1 MNVNELKTAMVVVK
15 RSSIYMKLILYRIKN
30 IFNFLEYYDQQFYI
44 FRILVNL
51 SSVVPFTKKKQ
62 QPKQKIYLE
71 V

>member
-1 MNVNELKTAMVVVK
+1 MFNIKTTLCSKQAHVIIELPVCD
-15 RSSIYMKLILYRIKN
+15 
-30 IFNFLEYYDQQFYI
+30 EYYDQQFYI